1 MCVCVCVCLCVRER
15 VKVCPSS
22 WERERVRVCVC
33 VCAPA
38 QDRTQNGVPQKVIN
52 FSGVSDT
59 VHLYMIWGEYR
70 GTRSSTAL
78 NEQRRTAQAGPGP
91 REPAAAER
99 AGPRQLQALLFPV
112 GISHLSH
119 VLRGL
124 VYGCG
129 LLPYA

>member
-1 MCVCVCVCLCVRER
+1 MCVCLCVRESESVSVFMGGR
-15 VKVCPSS
+15 ACAC
-22 WERERVRVCVC
+22 VR
-33 VCAPA
+33 ARA

-52 FSGVSDT
+52 FPGVSDT

-78 NEQRRTAQAGPGP
+78 NEQRRTPQAGPGP

-112 GISHLSH
+112 GISHLSSH
-119 VLRGL
+119 VLRGWYT
-124 VYGCG
+124 VVDCY
-129 LLPYA
+129 PMRRS